1 MSKTKAAETIK
12 NQVLSENFSK
22 SKNFFE
28 SDLILKEYLDRKLSK
43 SAKTYM
49 QDKWDEIGLNAAL
62 VMDELSLDA
71 DHNGPELI
79 KRNNL
84 GETIDEVKFHPSYD
98 SLLQIAIDSEMFTV
112 KWNPELKS
120 KFQED
125 LHKLGFSS
133 GYLYAMS
140 ELGQYCPLCM
150 TDGVARLID
159 LYCEDADKNRLLPR
173 IATKNIEDL
182 STGAMFLTEKS
193 GGSDVGRNI
202 VKAKKIESS
211 EDLYELSGEKW
222 FCSNVN
228 ADIIFALAR
237 TNDEVHGTRG
247 LSIFLVEKY
256 LPNGEKNPLPI
267 VRLKEKL
274 GVRSM
279 ASAECEL
286 KGTIGKR
293 IGEEFKGFK
302 IMTDMINLSRL
313 YNSVAALS
321 GARRAL
327 IEAYTFNL
335 HRKSFGKEAINHALI
350 RDKFFELGSLNVAN
364 FYLTWRAIE
373 SLDKADNRDQHA
385 ANLSRILT
393 PMVKKWSAEKAVYI
407 VRESMEL
414 MGGMGYIEDGVMPKI
429 MRDVMVLPIWE
440 GAGNIM
446 TLDMLRA
453 SFKSEGLKAMLQE
466 IKSIIGK
473 ESNYDNTISS
483 HLEKISNE
491 IENLD
496 TTNQEMLELKAKHM
510 FNRLTTLYQLT
521 ICIDESNEINASWM
535 NPTKKYLQMQ
545 LDGGETE
552 SLLTKEEVSG
562 LIGWDI

>member
-1 MSKTKAAETIK
+1 MSQLKATEEIK
-12 NQVLSENFSK
+12 NQVLSENFTK

-28 SDLILKEYLDRKLSK
+28 SDLILKEYLNRKLSE
-43 SAKTYM
+43 SARNYM
-49 QDKWDEIGLNAAL
+49 QDKWDEIGSSAAL

-71 DHNGPELI
+71 DKNGPELI

-98 SLLQIAIDSEMFTV
+98 ALLQIAIDSEMFTV
-112 KWNPELKS
+112 KWKEDLKS
-120 KFQED
+120 KFQKD

-133 GYLYAMS
+133 GYVYAMS

-159 LYCEDADKNRLLPR
+159 LYCNEEDKKRLLPS

-202 VKAKKIESS
+202 VKATKIETSD
-211 EDLYELSGEKW
+211 DLYELSGEKW

-237 TNDEVHGTRG
+237 TNEDIPGTRG

-286 KGTIGKR
+286 NGTIGKR

-321 GARRAL
+321 GSRRAL

-335 HRKSFGKEAINHALI
+335 NRRSFGKDAINHALI

-364 FYLTWRAIE
+364 FYLTWRAID
-373 SLDKADNRDQHA
+373 SLDKSDNGDEHA

-393 PMVKKWSAEKAVYI
+393 PMVKRWSAEKAVYI

-453 SFKSEGLKAMLQE
+453 SFKSDGLQTMLKE

-473 ESNYDNTISS
+473 ESQFDKTITQ
-483 HLEKISNE
+483 HLETISNE
-491 IENLD
+491 TKNLD
-496 TTNQEMLELKAKHM
+496 PSNQEMLELKAKHL
-510 FNRLTTLYQLT
+510 FNRLTTLYQLC
-521 ICIDESNEINASWM
+521 ICIDESNDSNVAWM
-535 NPTKKYLQMQ
+535 NPTKKYFQMQ
-545 LDGGETE
+545 LDGGETDY
-552 SLLTKEEVSG
+552 LLSIEEVSG
-562 LIGWDI
+562 LIGWQI

>member
-1 MSKTKAAETIK
+1 MAETKATEGIK
-12 NQVLSENFSK
+12 NQVLSENLSK
-22 SKNFFE
+22 SKNFYE
-28 SDLILKEYLDRKLSK
+28 SDLILKEYLNRKLPE
-43 SAKTYM
+43 SAKSYM
-49 QDKWDEIGLNAAL
+49 SDKWEEIGAAAAI

-71 DHNGPELI
+71 DQNGPELI

-112 KWNPELKS
+112 KWEPELKS
-120 KFQED
+120 KFRKD

-133 GYLYAMS
+133 GYFYAMS

-159 LYCEDADKNRLLPR
+159 LYCNASDKQRLLPT

-202 VKAKKIESS
+202 VKAKNIEGT
-211 EDLYELSGEKW
+211 EDLYELYGEKW

-237 TNDEVHGTRG
+237 TNEEVPGTKG
-247 LSIFLVEKY
+247 LSIFLIEKY
-256 LPNGEKNPLPI
+256 LPSGEKNKLPI

-286 KGTIGKR
+286 NGTIAKR
-293 IGEEFKGFK
+293 IGDEFKGFK

-335 HRKSFGKEAINHALI
+335 HRKSFGKQAINHALI

-364 FYLTWRAIE
+364 FYLTWKAID
-373 SLDKADNRDQHA
+373 SLDKADNGDEHA

-414 MGGMGYIEDGVMPKI
+414 MGGMGYIEDGVVPKI

-453 SFKSEGLKAMLQE
+453 SFKSEGLKAMFSEIQE
-466 IKSIIGK
+466 SVVSGGVYSDLIKSK
-473 ESNYDNTISS
+473 LSEISS
-483 HLEKISNE
+483 SAEAMVNLER
-491 IENLD
+491 D
-496 TTNQEMLELKAKHM
+496 EMELTAKHT
-510 FNRLTTLYQLT
+510 FNELTTLYQLV
-521 ICIDESNEINASWM
+521 ICIQETTDDNKAWM
-535 NPTKKYLQMQ
+535 NPTKNYLRLQ
-545 LDGGETE
+545 LEGKKTDFLLSKTE
-552 SLLTKEEVSG
+552 IDG
-562 LIGWDI
+562 LIGWEI

>member
-1 MSKTKAAETIK
+1 MSETKPSEAIK
-12 NQVLSENFSK
+12 NQVLSENLSK
-22 SKNFFE
+22 SKNFFK
-28 SDLILKEYLDRKLSK
+28 SDLILKEYLNRKLSD
-43 SAKTYM
+43 SARSYM
-49 QDKWDEIGLNAAL
+49 YDKWEKIGSAAAL

-71 DHNGPELI
+71 DHNEPELI

-84 GETIDEVKFHPSYD
+84 GETIDEVKFHPSYN

-112 KWNPELKS
+112 KWDLELKS
-120 KFQED
+120 KFQYD

-159 LYCEDADKNRLLPR
+159 LYCDDADKKRLIPR
-173 IATKNIEDL
+173 IATKNIENL

-202 VKAKKIESS
+202 VKATKIEES
-211 EDLYELSGEKW
+211 EGLYELSGEKW

-237 TNDEVHGTRG
+237 TNDEVSGTRG

-256 LPNGEKNPLPI
+256 LPNGERNPLPI

-373 SLDKADNRDQHA
+373 SLDKADNGDEHA
-385 ANLSRILT
+385 TNLSRILT

-414 MGGMGYIEDGVMPKI
+414 MGGIGYIEDGIMPKI

-453 SFKSEGLKAMLQE
+453 SFKSEGLKAMLKE
-466 IKSIIGK
+466 IKSIVNKDSKYDETIT
-473 ESNYDNTISS
+473 SNLDKVSS
-483 HLEKISNE
+483 E

-496 TTNQEMLELKAKHM
+496 TTNQEMLELTAKHM
-510 FNRLTTLYQLT
+510 FNRLTTLYQLC
-521 ICIDESNEINASWM
+521 ICIDESNDSNVSWM

-545 LDGGETE
+545 LDGGETDF
-552 SLLTKEEVSG
+552 LLSKKEIDG
-562 LIGWDI
+562 LIAWEI

>member
-1 MSKTKAAETIK
+1 MAEIKATEEIK
-12 NQVLSENFSK
+12 NQVLSENLSK

-28 SDLILKEYLDRKLSK
+28 SDLILNEYLNRKLPE
-43 SAKTYM
+43 SAKKYM
-49 QDKWDEIGLNAAL
+49 EDKWEEIGSAAAT

-71 DHNGPELI
+71 DQNGPKLI

-84 GETIDEVKFHPSYD
+84 GETIDEVKFHPSYY

-112 KWNPELKS
+112 KWKAELKS
-120 KFQED
+120 KFQND

-133 GYLYAMS
+133 GYIYAMS

-159 LYCEDADKNRLLPR
+159 LYCDASDKQRLIPT

-202 VKAKKIESS
+202 VKANKIEGS
-211 EDLYELSGEKW
+211 EDMYELHGEKW

-237 TNDEVHGTRG
+237 TNGEVPGTKG
-247 LSIFLVEKY
+247 LSIFLIEKY
-256 LPNGEKNPLPI
+256 LPSGEKNKLPI

-286 KGTIGKR
+286 EGTIAKR

-335 HRKSFGKEAINHALI
+335 HRKSFGKQAINHALI

-373 SLDKADNRDQHA
+373 SLDKSDNGDEKA
-385 ANLSRILT
+385 TNLSRILT

-453 SFKSEGLKAMLQE
+453 SFKSDGLKVMLAE
-466 IKSIIGK
+466 IK
-473 ESNYDNTISS
+473 NISS
-483 HLEKISNE
+483 LEEEYTELMKSKLSDVSSKVQSIADLERDEMELTSKYTFNE
-491 IENLD
+491 
-496 TTNQEMLELKAKHM
+496 
-510 FNRLTTLYQLT
+510 LTTLYQLA
-521 ICIDESNEINASWM
+521 ICIEETTNENKTWM
-535 NPTKKYLQMQ
+535 NPTKKYLGLQ
-545 LDGGETE
+545 LEGKKTDF
-552 SLLTKEEVSG
+552 LLSKSEIDG
-562 LIGWDI
+562 LIGWSI

>member
-1 MSKTKAAETIK
+1 MTETKATEAIK
-12 NQVLSENFSK
+12 NQVLSENLSK

-28 SDLILKEYLDRKLSK
+28 SDLILKEYLNRKLPE
-43 SAKTYM
+43 SARSYM
-49 QDKWDEIGLNAAL
+49 HDKWEEIGASAAI

-71 DHNGPELI
+71 DQNGPELI

-112 KWNPELKS
+112 KWDETLRN
-120 KFQED
+120 KFQKD

-140 ELGQYCPLCM
+140 EMGQYCPLCM

-159 LYCEDADKNRLLPR
+159 LYCDASDKQRLLPT

-182 STGAMFLTEKS
+182 YTGAMFLTEKS

-202 VKAKKIESS
+202 VRANNIEGT
-211 EDLYELSGEKW
+211 DNLYELHGEKW

-228 ADIIFALAR
+228 ADVIFALAR
-237 TNDEVHGTRG
+237 TNDEVTGTKG
-247 LSIFLVEKY
+247 LSIFLIEKY
-256 LPNGEKNPLPI
+256 LPSGEKNKLPI

-286 KGTIGKR
+286 NGTIAKR

-335 HRKSFGKEAINHALI
+335 HRKSFGKQAINHALI

-364 FYLTWRAIE
+364 FYLTWKAID
-373 SLDKADNRDQHA
+373 SLDKADNGEEHA
-385 ANLSRILT
+385 KNLSRILT

-453 SFKSEGLKAMLQE
+453 SFKSEGLKAMFSDIQK
-466 IKSIIGK
+466 IAAS
-473 ESNYDNTISS
+473 SNEYSDLILSKLKMISS
-483 HLEKISNE
+483 KAETTAGLEG
-491 IENLD
+491 D
-496 TTNQEMLELKAKHM
+496 EMELNAKHT
-510 FNRLTTLYQLT
+510 FNALTTLYQLA
-521 ICIDESNEINASWM
+521 ICIEETTNENKAWM
-535 NPTKKYLQMQ
+535 NPTKKYLALQ
-545 LDGGETE
+545 LEGKETDF
-552 SLLTKEEVSG
+552 LLSKSEVDG
-562 LIGWDI
+562 LIGWEL